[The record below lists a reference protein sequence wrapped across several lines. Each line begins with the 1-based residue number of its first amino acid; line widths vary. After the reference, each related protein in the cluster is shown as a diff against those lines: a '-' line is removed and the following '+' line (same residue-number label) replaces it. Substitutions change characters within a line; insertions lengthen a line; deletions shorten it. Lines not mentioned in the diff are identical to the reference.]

1 MGVHQ
6 VERVIRPT
14 SVEEAWEARR
24 REPHASRF
32 LAGGVDLVLYAPPG
46 VTTLLDLSGLGI
58 DGVDRDGDDLV
69 VGAMATLTNV
79 LESSLVGKVING
91 FLPSVLWQVASPLQR
106 NVATI
111 GGAVV
116 RAHPWSDVVPAL
128 LVLDARLDVFDG
140 ERRTVDLA
148 DARGRT
154 EEPFPLVLA
163 VRIPAAQRGIRAAFE
178 KFSRTAFDVAMLNC
192 ACSARMD
199 RGVCRD
205 ARIAIGGTPSV
216 ARRLPRAEEALVG
229 KPLTTSA
236 MEAVAQ
242 AAADE
247 IDARDDR
254 RATAAY
260 RRRLADVGVRR
271 CLAALAEKKEP
282 GLR

>member
-1 MGVHQ
+1 MAVHQ
-6 VERVIRPT
+6 VESIVRST
-14 SVEEAWEARR
+14 SIEEAWERRR

-46 VTTLLDLSGLGI
+46 VSTLIDLSGLGI
-58 DGVDRDGDDLV
+58 DGVRREGDDLV
-69 VGAMATLTNV
+69 IGAMATLTDV
-79 LESSLVGKVING
+79 LESSLVGKVAGG
-91 FLPSVLWQVASPLQR
+91 FLPRVLHQVASPLQR

-128 LVLDARLDVFDG
+128 LVLDARLDVFGG

-148 DARGRT
+148 DARGRN
-154 EEPFPLVLA
+154 EEPFPLVRA
-163 VRIPAAQRGIRAAFE
+163 VRIPAAQRKVRATFE

-192 ACSARMD
+192 ACSVRMD
-199 RGVCRD
+199 RGVCLD
-205 ARIAIGGTPSV
+205 ARIAVGGTPSV
-216 ARRLPRAEEALVG
+216 ARRLPRAEEALTG
-229 KPLTTSA
+229 KTVTA
-236 MEAVAQ
+236 AVMAAVAQ
-242 AAADE
+242 TAAEE

-271 CLAALAEKKEP
+271 CLSALAEKKEP
-282 GLR
+282 GSR